1 MATKDR
7 TMNAIARMGR
17 YLIGAAALAMG
28 VQSAWFQIYVGRL
41 QPVPEWVPGRAVIA
55 VVTGVFLMVVGL
67 CILTGKW
74 ARLAALALAA
84 MLLLWIVV
92 LYVPKLFIE
101 PTGAWLGTFET
112 LAVFGGAWLLAAML
126 PPAGLGRWDDLA
138 VRGLVPGRWCVGISM
153 VPFGIAHFIYADFVA
168 SWIPKWLPFP
178 LFWAYFTGAAHCA
191 AGIGLLTGVLG
202 RLAGI
207 LAGTMYGT
215 WVLIVHIPR
224 VYATPH
230 DAFEWNGIF
239 VAAALSGSA
248 FLAGCAVTLAW
259 PTTDALRV
267 ARE

>member
-1 MATKDR
+1 
-7 TMNAIARMGR
+7 MNAVAQVGR

-28 VQSAWFQIYVGRL
+28 IQSAWFNIYVGRL
-41 QPVPEWVPGRAVIA
+41 QPVPDWVPGRTVLAF
-55 VVTGVFLMVVGL
+55 VTGAFLIVVGL
-67 CILTGKW
+67 CLLTGKW

-84 MLLLWIVV
+84 MLLLWILA
-92 LYVPKLFIE
+92 LYVPLLFVN
-101 PTGAWLGTFET
+101 PVGAWLGTFET

-126 PPAGLGRWDDLA
+126 PPTGTSRWDDLA
-138 VRGLVPGRWCVGISM
+138 VRGMVPGRLCVGVSM

-168 SWIPKWLPFP
+168 SWVPKWLPFP
-178 LFWAYFTGAAHCA
+178 LFWAWFTGAAHCA
-191 AGIGLLTGVLG
+191 AGVGLVTGVLG

-207 LAGTMYGT
+207 LAGIMYGT

-224 VYATPH
+224 VHATPH

-248 FLAGCAVTLAW
+248 FLAACAVAAAR
-259 PTTDALRV
+259 PTTDALRM